1 MVTNLPLTSPSAH
14 ETCDTIVNSV
24 KTSNLHFILQETPNS
39 VYITIRK
46 KYVSEVFSTKK
57 NHENER
63 NQMSLSQENAYYKL
77 KDEF

>member
-14 ETCDTIVNSV
+14 ETCDTIVNLV

-46 KYVSEVFSTKK
+46 KYVSEVFTKK
-57 NHENER
+57 NHENES
-63 NQMSLSQENAYYKL
+63 NQTSISQENAYNKL